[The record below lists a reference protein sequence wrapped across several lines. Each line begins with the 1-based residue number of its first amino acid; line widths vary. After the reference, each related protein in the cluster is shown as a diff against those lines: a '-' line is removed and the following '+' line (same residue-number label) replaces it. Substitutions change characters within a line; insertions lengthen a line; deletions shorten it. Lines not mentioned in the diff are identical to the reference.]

1 MYDVSRKN
9 DYALTELK
17 FPRLVDIVDLVAVD
31 RHS

>member
-1 MYDVSRKN
+1 MYDTSRKN

-17 FPRLVDIVDLVAVD
+17 FPRLVMIVDLVTDD